1 MTQRASVS
9 LSNCSEDA
17 LLVIVEP
24 WAVEFMLPSRSFCEV
39 FSVGGTAPSDIEV
52 EENGYGFVFYINT
65 AGAIYE
71 YWQDGEFI
79 D

>member
-1 MTQRASVS
+1 M
-9 LSNCSEDA
+9 
-17 LLVIVEP
+17 
-24 WAVEFMLPSRSFCEV
+24 